1 MTWRS
6 EPLLSDL
13 ETGEDAA
20 SLLPVLVVDMAAGAL
35 VAANAAG
42 WRAWGL
48 AAGDD
53 CGPVALDRAM
63 PALARLPQAARSPD
77 GETLTFWTAR

>member
-1 MTWRS
+1 MASPGSFSGPSIGSPDGPMTWCS

-20 SLLPVLVVDMAAGAL
+20 SLLPVFVIDMAAGAL

-42 WRAWGL
+42 
-48 AAGDD
+48 
-53 CGPVALDRAM
+53 
-63 PALARLPQAARSPD
+63 
-77 GETLTFWTAR
+77 